1 MTEQSESKNCA
12 ALVALTRGN
21 LTKPGSALVRRGMG
35 DLARLLGENRG
46 RILLVARDSMNL
58 DLYEQLLR
66 ADGHVVQIAHG
77 TKQAFE
83 IARSLRP
90 QVVLL
95 SLEVGDS
102 GTDGIQLGMEL
113 AQLLPHAQ
121 VAIFIDDLS
130 KEQYRSLWG
139 KGYIFANLPAPFTHE
154 DLLLNVRE
162 FVNRSI
168 FVDQTAGFLNG
179 AYLRKNLEFW
189 INEAE
194 PFSIIFFALRS
205 FHQQGQRIVPT
216 LQDDRSLLGAISQQV
231 SEHFTDFAFYR
242 YGGNKFALWC
252 YFNRPREVI
261 GGAASELSRMFEETN
276 WAQLLG
282 SPVRLST
289 TIALITFPDEGHS
302 SEEML
307 ARAEELLLRD
317 ERDPNTKI

>member
-1 MTEQSESKNCA
+1 MTEQSENKNCA
-12 ALVALTRGN
+12 AMVALTRGT
-21 LTKPGSALVRRGMG
+21 LAKPGSALVRRGIG
-35 DLARLLGENRG
+35 DLARILGEDRG
-46 RILLVARDSMNL
+46 RILLVARDSLNL
-58 DLYEQLLR
+58 HLYEQLLR

-83 IARSLRP
+83 IAHSLRP
-90 QVVLL
+90 QVVML
-95 SLEVGDS
+95 SPEVDDS
-102 GTDGIQLGMEL
+102 GVNGIRLGMEL
-113 AQLLPHAQ
+113 AELLPHAQ
-121 VAIFIDDLS
+121 MVIFMAELS
-130 KEQYRSLWG
+130 KEQYSRLWG
-139 KGYIFANLPAPFTHE
+139 KGYVFANLPAPFTHE

-189 INEAE
+189 INEGE

-205 FHQQGQRIVPT
+205 FHQRGQRINPA
-216 LQDDRSLLGAISQQV
+216 LQDDRSFLGAISQQV
-231 SEHFTDFAFYR
+231 SEQFTDFAFYR

-261 GGAASELSRMFEETN
+261 GGAASELSTMFEETN

-282 SPVRLST
+282 SPVKLSA
-289 TIALITFPDEGHS
+289 IVALVTFPDEGHS

-307 ARAEELLLRD
+307 ARAEELLLQDVRD
-317 ERDPNTKI
+317 RNTKI